1 MNIPDSSLY
10 RQFIILLENPEEI
23 LGKNWLT
30 VLHFWK
36 YLDSLNQEQI
46 LVVRERFENHS
57 EITREYQSELFDR
70 VGLNT
75 KLPFVQF
82 RGIEGMYSV
91 NTRTTMELM
100 LMDELLAESRTL
112 LFVPLFDGL

>member
-10 RQFIILLENPEEI
+10 RQFINLLENPEEI

-36 YLDSLNQEQI
+36 YLDSLNWEQI
-46 LVVRERFENHS
+46 QVVREKYKSHS
-57 EITREYQSELFDR
+57 EITAKYQSELFAR

-75 KLPFVQF
+75 KLPFIQF
-82 RGIEGMYSV
+82 TVKDATYSV
-91 NTRTTMELM
+91 YTRTTMELM
-100 LMDELLAESRTL
+100 LMDELLAEGRTL